1 LITEESSIKDSLD
14 INEQLTKDFNYST
27 GQILSSMNSIPEK
40 RARKSFIDN
49 LEKNLGD
56 PALFPGAVEIER
68 QVVNILGNLFQ
79 LPPTGTGVI
88 LSGGSEANITALW
101 AIRNMNIQKGKT
113 NNEGTFEIIAPE
125 SVHISIDKAADLLG
139 LKLVKVPV
147 TTQYRIN
154 LQEVKKKINNRTI
167 AIVGVAGTTALGTID
182 PLRDLNDICLKNNLD
197 LHIDAAFGG
206 LVIPFL
212 ENCFKYDLSFNLE
225 TVSSITVDIHKMGRV
240 PTPGGG
246 LLWRNSS
253 YPEAIQFTL
262 PYLAG
267 SPQQTTLTGTRSGA
281 STIAFASLWNEQ
293 GFEGFQRIADACI
306 SNTKY
311 LEEELRNR
319 GFHFPINPII
329 NILGIEPPENID
341 ICFLNKELWS
351 HGWTTTIINGLLRV
365 VIMPPTT
372 RKDLER
378 FLGLVDK
385 IIK

>member
-1 LITEESSIKDSLD
+1 MITEESSIKDSLD
-14 INEQLTKDFNYST
+14 INEQLMKDFNYST
-27 GQILSSMNSIPEK
+27 GQILSSMNSSPEK
-40 RARKSFIDN
+40 KAREIFIDN

-56 PALFPGAVEIER
+56 PALFPGTAEIET

-79 LPPTGTGVI
+79 LPSTGTGVI

-101 AIRNMNIQKGKT
+101 AIRNKKTKEEKWKDKGKL
-113 NNEGTFEIIAPE
+113 EIIAPE

-147 TTQYRIN
+147 ISQYRID
-154 LQEVKKKINNRTI
+154 LQEVKKSINKKTI

-182 PLRDLNDICLKNNLD
+182 PLRALNEICLAHDLD

-206 LVIPFL
+206 LVFPFL
-212 ENCFKYDLSFNLE
+212 ENSYEFNLSFNLE
-225 TVSSITVDIHKMGRV
+225 AVSSITVDIHKMGRV
-240 PTPGGG
+240 PIPGGG

-253 YPEAIQFTL
+253 YPESIKFTL

-281 STIAFASLWNEQ
+281 ATIAFASLWNEL
-293 GFEGFQRIADACI
+293 GFEGFKRIVDTCI
-306 SNTKY
+306 SDTKY
-311 LEEELRNR
+311 LEEELRSR
-319 GFHFPINPII
+319 AFQFPINPVI
-329 NILGIEPPENID
+329 NILGILPPKNID
-341 ICFLNKELWS
+341 ICSLNKKLWAL
-351 HGWTTTIINGLLRV
+351 GWTTTIVNGLLRV

-378 FLGLVDK
+378 FLKLIDK
-385 IIK
+385 IMR